1 MSIFQWG
8 AELEYFTQNN
18 SFISDVIFSLTYAA
32 VFIVFVALRIQKRKR
47 LKAEGRERKTAGL
60 ALLIA
65 GLGFGV
71 LAILEAANVISSQ
84 EIIASLFT

>member
-1 MSIFQWG
+1 M
-8 AELEYFTQNN
+8 EYFTQNN

-32 VFIVFVALRIQKRKR
+32 VFIVFAALRIQKRKR
-47 LKAEGRERKTAGL
+47 LKAEGKESKTAGL
-60 ALLIA
+60 VLLIV

-71 LAILEAANVISSQ
+71 LAILEAANIISSQ

>member
-1 MSIFQWG
+1 M
-8 AELEYFTQNN
+8 EYFTQNN

-47 LKAEGRERKTAGL
+47 LKAEGKESKTAGL
-60 ALLIA
+60 VLLIV